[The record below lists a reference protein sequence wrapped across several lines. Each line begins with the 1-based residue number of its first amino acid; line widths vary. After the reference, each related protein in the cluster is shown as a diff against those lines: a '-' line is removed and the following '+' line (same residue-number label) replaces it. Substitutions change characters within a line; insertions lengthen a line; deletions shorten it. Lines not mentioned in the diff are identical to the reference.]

1 MKNERPAGY
10 LKCASC
16 QTFVPGKFQTCIY
29 CKTCEEYFHERCF
42 QTETEHDEGNED
54 TIEEDPLIPVEN
66 LAELDV
72 GEASREEAERLL
84 SVKRPGTFLIRHSK
98 TVNQY
103 VLSSSSRKAEGG
115 LRCDHCKISY
125 TEVAGRAY
133 YSLRPGD
140 GRPSL
145 LAAVEINRRHLRLL
159 YPFHSPTSEDLNY
172 VQHDQ
177 VFNDE
182 ECAEIGDSESK
193 DLHKD
198 DSDSNVNNKDD
209 GENVGVED
217 LLPFPLLVKEVGG
230 GGETSS
236 GDFNYGDITEE
247 KAEELLCD
255 QVEGT
260 FLLRQDTSGT
270 FKLSRANH
278 TDCQIAQHFVLNTGH
293 KSFFFIPKK
302 KFPSIEDLVE
312 FYQSIDT
319 SNQYWL
325 GLPLLTEKAL
335 CKASKDI
342 HWMSERCHRD
352 VMSRT

>member
-1 MKNERPAGY
+1 MKNENSPAVH

-16 QTFVPGKFQTCIY
+16 QTFVPGKFQACIY
-29 CKTCEEYFHERCF
+29 CKTCDDYFHEKCF
-42 QTETEHDEGNED
+42 RTENEEGNEED
-54 TIEEDPLIPVEN
+54 FEEDPLIPVDN
-66 LAELDV
+66 YAELYV
-72 GEASREEAERLL
+72 GDTTREYAERLL
-84 SVKRPGTFLIRHSK
+84 SAKKPGTFLIRYSK

-103 VLSSSSRKAEGG
+103 VLTSINKKSKDQGMK
-115 LRCDHCKISY
+115 CDHSKISY

-217 LLPFPLLVKEVGG
+217 LLPFPLLVKKVGE

-260 FLLRQDTSGT
+260 FLLRQDKAGT
-270 FKLSRANH
+270 FRLSRANH

-335 CKASKDI
+335 CKASKDS
-342 HWMSERCHRD
+342 HWMSER
-352 VMSRT
+352 

>member
-1 MKNERPAGY
+1 MRNERPAGY

-182 ECAEIGDSESK
+182 ECASCEELVIQNRKTYTKMILTLMSTTRMTVKTLELKIFCPSLSWLK
-193 DLHKD
+193 RWA
-198 DSDSNVNNKDD
+198 
-209 GENVGVED
+209 GVAR
-217 LLPFPLLVKEVGG
+217 PHPGTSTT
-230 GGETSS
+230 ETSRRRRRRS
-236 GDFNYGDITEE
+236 CCATRWRG
-247 KAEELLCD
+247 
-255 QVEGT
+255 
-260 FLLRQDTSGT
+260 
-270 FKLSRANH
+270 
-278 TDCQIAQHFVLNTGH
+278 
-293 KSFFFIPKK
+293 
-302 KFPSIEDLVE
+302 PS
-312 FYQSIDT
+312 
-319 SNQYWL
+319 
-325 GLPLLTEKAL
+325 
-335 CKASKDI
+335 C
-342 HWMSERCHRD
+342 
-352 VMSRT
+352 